1 MTECNTK
8 LPISFKTSKPL
19 CAEFTGGDLSSD
31 GGLLLL
37 RGVEERLEL
46 CKGLSECIFDSRD
59 PQKITHTIE
68 ELLRQRILQI
78 GAGYEDCSDAT
89 MLRKDP
95 LFKACCN
102 KLALGDMHLASQP
115 TLSRLENSMTKKDI
129 SRLRNHFLATYFKQF
144 TQTPE
149 VIVLDIDGFDDP
161 AHGNQEFS
169 FFHGYY
175 GQRMYYPVMINDAS
189 TGYPIVLE
197 LRPGNSHPGKG
208 VKGIL
213 RWLFWRIRAMFPGV
227 RIVLRGDAGFS
238 LPEIVNVCER
248 SEVEYVLGYG
258 SNQVLKR
265 KNEFYLEQARLEFI
279 KSGKKARLFN
289 DVYYAAHDWKI
300 ARRIV
305 MKAECH
311 ERGINQRFVI
321 TNSLEDP
328 KKLYDEFYVLRGE
341 ASENRIKE
349 LKLDIKAD
357 RLSCSQYISNQFRL
371 ILYQASFIVMIKLR
385 EFARGTK
392 LQVARISTLRN
403 LIVKIAVKV
412 KQSHRRILIQFPTS
426 FPLKNVFS
434 RIASA
439 IAIT

>member
-1 MTECNTK
+1 MTECSTR
-8 LPISFKTSKPL
+8 LPISFNTGKPL
-19 CAEFTGGDLSSD
+19 CVEFSGGELSSD

-37 RGVEERLEL
+37 RGVEERLGL
-46 CKGLSECIFDSRD
+46 CKGLSGCIFDHRD
-59 PQKITHTIE
+59 PQRITHSVE
-68 ELLRQRILQI
+68 DLLRQRILQI
-78 GAGYEDCSDAT
+78 GAGYEDCNDART
-89 MLRKDP
+89 LRKDP
-95 LFKACCN
+95 LFKTCCN
-102 KLALGDMHLASQP
+102 KLATGDLDLASQP
-115 TLSRLENSMTKKDI
+115 TLSRLENGVTRGDI
-129 SRLRNHFLATYFKQF
+129 SRLRNHILTTYLEQF
-144 TQTPE
+144 TQSPE
-149 VIVLDIDGFDDP
+149 EIVLDVDGFDDP
-161 AHGNQEFS
+161 SYGNQELS
-169 FFHGYY
+169 FYHGYY

-189 TGYPIVLE
+189 TGYPIILE

-208 VKGIL
+208 IKCIL
-213 RWLFWRIRAMFPGV
+213 RWLFWRIRSRFPHV

-238 LPEIVNVCER
+238 LPEIVQVCER
-248 SEVEYVLGYG
+248 SKVDYVLGYG
-258 SNQVLKR
+258 ANEVLKR
-265 KNEFYLEQARLEFI
+265 KNQFYVEQARLEFI
-279 KSGKKARLFN
+279 KTGQKARLFN
-289 DVYYAAHDWKI
+289 DVYYAARNWSTV
-300 ARRIV
+300 RRIV

-311 ERGINQRFVI
+311 ERGTNQRFVI
-321 TNSLEDP
+321 TNSLEET

-371 ILYQASFIVMIKLR
+371 LLYQAAFIIMIKLR

-403 LIVKIAVKV
+403 LIIKVAVRV
-412 KQSHRRILIQFPTS
+412 KQSHRRILVQFPTS